1 MVGRQTMVGIADLP
15 YLIGCTPSRDDLTEA
30 AVDGVGVNP
39 ADEGPG
45 LREGEGMG

>member
-1 MVGRQTMVGIADLP
+1 MGRQTMVGIADLP
-15 YLIGCTPSRDDLTEA
+15 YLIGCTPSRGDLTEA
-30 AVDGVGVNP
+30 PIKGVHLNP